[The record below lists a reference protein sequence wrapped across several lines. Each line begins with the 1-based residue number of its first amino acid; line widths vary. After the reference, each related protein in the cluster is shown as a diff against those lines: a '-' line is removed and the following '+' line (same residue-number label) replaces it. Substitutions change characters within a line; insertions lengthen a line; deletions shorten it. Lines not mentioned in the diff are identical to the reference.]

1 MFSARIMIIEDEVL
15 IAEDLA
21 DIIRSLGY
29 EVVAVCYHPEEAIAA
44 YRQHLPDLV
53 LLDINLQDDIDG
65 IDLASKLSSISP
77 AHVLYI
83 SSYTDIATLSRAK
96 ATQPLGYIAKPFE
109 EKDIFVGVEI
119 ALNNIQRL
127 SASREESTSPELDLS
142 VLTEREIEIVDC
154 ILKGLTN
161 KQIATDVF
169 LSVNTIKT
177 HLKNIY
183 EKLDVHSR
191 TELVVKLK

>member
-15 IAEDLA
+15 IAEDLS
-21 DIIRSLGY
+21 DIIQSLGY
-29 EVVAVCYHPEEAIAA
+29 EVVAVCYHPEEAVAA
-44 YRQHLPDLV
+44 YRKHLPDLV

-65 IDLASKLSSISP
+65 IDLASKLSSIVP

-83 SSYTDIATLSRAK
+83 SSYTDTATLARAK
-96 ATQPLGYIAKPFE
+96 ITQPLGYIAKPFE
-109 EKDIFVGVEI
+109 EKDIYVGVEI
-119 ALNNIQRL
+119 ALNNIQRMTT
-127 SASREESTSPELDLS
+127 ANSTTSGPQLDLS
-142 VLTEREIEIVDC
+142 VLTDRELEIVDC
-154 ILKGLTN
+154 ILRGLTN

-183 EKLDVHSR
+183 EKLDVHTR
-191 TELVVKLK
+191 TELVVKIK